1 MNKQNVLNIV
11 KEELETLHP
20 LMQADA
26 ANPNPTYGSAGWMDI
41 KNEKSAIWSFPDRT
55 WSCFVVMKSVSES
68 GLKRNPRTNMHMNLK
83 EIIYEYQDDD
93 DDDRP
98 MTT

>member
-41 KNEKSAIWSFPDRT
+41 KNEKSAI
-55 WSCFVVMKSVSES
+55 
-68 GLKRNPRTNMHMNLK
+68 
-83 EIIYEYQDDD
+83 
-93 DDDRP
+93 
-98 MTT
+98 

>member
-11 KEELETLHP
+11 KEEELETLHP

-41 KNEKSAIWSFPDRT
+41 KTKNQQFDLFLIEPEAAS
-55 WSCFVVMKSVSES
+55 
-68 GLKRNPRTNMHMNLK
+68 LL
-83 EIIYEYQDDD
+83 
-93 DDDRP
+93 
-98 MTT
+98 